1 MSKVTITIT
10 DDEEMTHVEHDI
22 TERYDPENPSGALY
36 YGNAILIF
44 LQEFG
49 GFQPEA
55 EESEVLDVDSNN
67 EQHGLLGES
76 EHIETEERLPE
87 ESS

>member
-49 GFQPEA
+49 GFQPE
-55 EESEVLDVDSNN
+55 DVDL
-67 EQHGLLGES
+67 EDEPDGLPGEP
-76 EHIETEERLPE
+76 EHVETEERLPE